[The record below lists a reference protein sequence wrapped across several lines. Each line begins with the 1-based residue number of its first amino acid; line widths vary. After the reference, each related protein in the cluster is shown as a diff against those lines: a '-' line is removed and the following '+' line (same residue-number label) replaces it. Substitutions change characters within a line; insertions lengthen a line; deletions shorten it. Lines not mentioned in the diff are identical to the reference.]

1 MWQWCGLSRAGVRV
15 VRRRAL
21 LAFVA
26 VALPS
31 TASPDLE
38 LVFAR
43 RAGTSVAKRAELAVE
58 LLDTTVS
65 FNGRDQ
71 RFGEDEVI
79 RFVTSLAC
87 VDTYARVTDGVPRD
101 LRRRF
106 DEVAGWWEFN
116 GKRQEIEDFSA
127 LTGCTVRFEWSPERE
142 AHVRTLEVD
151 ESSVPRVA
159 ERIDGLVEDL
169 DLRAFLTAGP
179 IEPGARWRATGEP
192 VMHALFG
199 PLESGLVGIP
209 AGVTAE
215 ALIRDVLLRPF
226 RELGKERLQVECR
239 LIGDTR
245 QADDTEA
252 RIALR
257 LVDRFELDV
266 TNEVSECLRAWGGA
280 ASSIVVAGA
289 AVAWRCDGKG
299 ELVWDTALQ
308 RFVSFDLKVRV
319 DIDFRM
325 DFPSASDSAVPRVH
339 ALQIRSECEA
349 TWSMVAEALP
359 VADEHEQAP
368 SVDARA
374 TPARAPH
381 VRPELQSCPVVACEG
396 RGPHDARSRHDP
408 EHHPPPARLPRRSR
422 PRRHP

>member
-1 MWQWCGLSRAGVRV
+1 M
-15 VRRRAL
+15 VRRCGPSRSGAPAGRRGAL
-21 LAFVA
+21 LALVA

-38 LVFAR
+38 LVFAP
-43 RAGTSVAKRAELAVE
+43 RAGTTVAKRAELAVE

-65 FNGRDQ
+65 VNGRDWTL
-71 RFGEDEVI
+71 GDDGVI
-79 RFVTSLAC
+79 RFVTSLAF
-87 VDTYARVTDGVPRD
+87 VDTYARVTAGMPRE

-116 GKRQEIEDFSA
+116 GERHEVEGCSA
-127 LTGCTVRFEWSPERE
+127 LTGCTVRFAWSPERG
-142 AHVRTLEVD
+142 AQVRTLEVD
-151 ESSVPRVA
+151 ESSVPRLG
-159 ERIDGLVEDL
+159 ERLEGLVEDL
-169 DLRAFLTAGP
+169 DLRAFLPAGP

-226 RELGKERLQVECR
+226 RALGNEVLEVECW
-239 LIGDTR
+239 LIDDACP
-245 QADDTEA
+245 ADA
-252 RIALR
+252 REVRIELR

-266 TNEVSECLRAWGGA
+266 TSEVTELLRAWGGA
-280 ASSIVVAGA
+280 GPPLDVAGA
-289 AVAWRCDGKG
+289 AVAWRCDGRG
-299 ELVWDTALQ
+299 ELVWDTVEQ
-308 RFVSFDLKVRV
+308 RFATFDLEVRV
-319 DIDFRM
+319 DVDCRV
-325 DFPSASDSAVPRVH
+325 DFPSAWASGAPHGHSI
-339 ALQIRSECEA
+339 QIRSEFDA
-349 TWSMVAEALP
+349 TWSMDAEALP

-368 SVDARA
+368 SVGARTTPACAPDAR
-374 TPARAPH
+374 
-381 VRPELQSCPVVACEG
+381 PESQSRPVVAVEG

-408 EHHPPPARLPRRSR
+408 EHHPPPARLPRLRR